1 MRLEIGSILFVSCKF
16 RNILLTIDRVTET
29 MAVAGEYKFQREYKD
44 PKAIIGSGITPYF
57 LAQIATP
64 DIIHMMTEKDKRKKL
79 IEKISGSRM
88 RLLPTE
94 DLEQIANLVEW
105 KCRTLD

>member
-1 MRLEIGSILFVSCKF
+1 MQLEIGSILFVSCKF
-16 RNILLTIDRVTET
+16 RNVLLTIDRVTET
-29 MAVAGEYKFQREYKD
+29 MAAAGEYKFQRAYED
-44 PKAIIGSGITPYF
+44 QKAIIGSGITPYF

-64 DIIHMMTEKDKRKKL
+64 DIIHMMAEKDKRKKL

>member
-16 RNILLTIDRVTET
+16 RNVLLTIDRVTET
-29 MAVAGEYKFQREYKD
+29 MAAAGEYKFQRECKD
-44 PKAIIGSGITPYF
+44 PKAIIGSGITPYS

-64 DIIHMMTEKDKRKKL
+64 DIIHMMAEKDKRKKL